1 MNGTRPPGEPI
12 PRYHVPSH
20 IRHVRVGDRVIILDI
35 RSESYFALDP
45 VASLMWDELTAGHGR
60 DEYLQKLGEEISGTT
75 GEIEDDL
82 AGFTGKC
89 LARGLLTESPEAPQK
104 EAIPRP
110 RRTWKRLLTFR
121 AWWNLVR
128 TKLTLSRKGFCTT
141 YGSALTMAHPGEA
154 AQDDAGGEAL
164 ERALTAFAAAENF
177 FHLRKAP
184 LDCLPRS
191 LALFAFLRHLGLP
204 ACHCIGVRPFP
215 FSAHAW
221 TECHGRV
228 VHDDGLNRNRFT
240 VIARIPQ

>member
-1 MNGTRPPGEPI
+1 MS

-45 VASLMWDELTAGHGR
+45 VASLMWDELTAGHDR
-60 DEYLQKLGEEISGTT
+60 DEYLHKLGEEIAATPE
-75 GEIEDDL
+75 EIEDDL

-89 LARGLLTESPEAPQK
+89 LARGLLTGSPGA
-104 EAIPRP
+104 AARDVARRP
-110 RRTWKRLLTFR
+110 RRTYKRLLTLR
-121 AWWNLVR
+121 AWWSLAR
-128 TKLTLSRKGFCTT
+128 TKLALSRKGFCTT
-141 YGSALTMAHPGEA
+141 YGSALTMALAGQA
-154 AQDDAGGEAL
+154 DGDDAGDEAL
-164 ERALTAFAAAENF
+164 ERRALAAFAAAENF
-177 FHLRKAP
+177 FYLRKAP

-191 LALFAFLRHLGLP
+191 LALFSFLRRSGLP

-221 TECHGRV
+221 TECRGRV
-228 VHDDGLNRNRFT
+228 VHDDELNRNRFT

>member
-1 MNGTRPPGEPI
+1 MS

-45 VASLMWDELTAGHGR
+45 VASLMWDELTAGHDR
-60 DEYLQKLGEEISGTT
+60 DEYLHKLGEEIAATPE
-75 GEIEDDL
+75 EIEDDL

-89 LARGLLTESPEAPQK
+89 LARGLLTGSPGAAARDEAR
-104 EAIPRP
+104 RP
-110 RRTWKRLLTFR
+110 RRTYKRLLTLR
-121 AWWNLVR
+121 AWWSLAR
-128 TKLTLSRKGFCTT
+128 TKLALSRKGFCTT
-141 YGSALTMAHPGEA
+141 YGSALTMALAGQA
-154 AQDDAGGEAL
+154 DGDDAGDEAL
-164 ERALTAFAAAENF
+164 ERRALAAFAAAENF
-177 FHLRKAP
+177 FYLRKAP

-191 LALFAFLRHLGLP
+191 LALFSFLRRSGLP

-221 TECHGRV
+221 TECRGRV
-228 VHDDGLNRNRFT
+228 VHDDELNRNRFT

>member
-1 MNGTRPPGEPI
+1 MG

-45 VASLMWDELTAGHGR
+45 VASLMWEELTAGHGR
-60 DEYLQKLGEEISGTT
+60 NECLHNLGAEIAGTT
-75 GEIEDDL
+75 EEIEDEL
-82 AGFTGKC
+82 AGFAGKC
-89 LARGLLTESPEAPQK
+89 LARGLLAPSPGAPAK
-104 EAIPRP
+104 ETTPRH
-110 RRTWKRLLTFR
+110 RRTWRRLLTLR
-121 AWWNLVR
+121 AWWSLVR
-128 TKLTLSRKGFCTT
+128 TKLALSRNGFCTT
-141 YGSALTMAHPGEA
+141 YNSALTMTYPGQA
-154 AQDDAGGEAL
+154 AEDDAGGQAL

-191 LALFAFLRHLGLP
+191 LALFAFLRRAGLP

-228 VHDDGLNRNRFT
+228 VHDDELNRNRFT
-240 VIARIPQ
+240 VIARIPP